1 MLLLQPTGLWS
12 LLDDD
17 DNQCVFSAHL
27 VATLRLCRGSLELLL
42 WELWQSSPWIRG
54 VLGVGEDGDGD
65 DGGDGGECA
74 SLALFDNF
82 DPISKYCRFSGMKK
96 ALGLTAESK
105 VLLVRS
111 NIYKQLKYFTI
122 FFDISIFDHFFQYLY
137 VLRTTG
143 QQCFMFFCDF

>member
-12 LLDDD
+12 LFDDD
-17 DNQCVFSAHL
+17 DKQCVFSAHL

-82 DPISKYCRFSGMKK
+82 DQISKYCRFSGMKK
-96 ALGLTAESK
+96 ALGLTAESS

-111 NIYKQLKYFTI
+111 NIHKLF
-122 FFDISIFDHFFQYLY
+122 
-137 VLRTTG
+137 
-143 QQCFMFFCDF
+143 

>member
-12 LLDDD
+12 LFDDD
-17 DNQCVFSAHL
+17 DKRCVFSAHL

-42 WELWQSSPWIRG
+42 WELWQSSPWMRG

-65 DGGDGGECA
+65 GGECA
-74 SLALFDNF
+74 SLALFNNF
-82 DPISKYCRFSGMKK
+82 DQISKYCRFSGMKK

-111 NIYKQLKYFTI
+111 NIHELF
-122 FFDISIFDHFFQYLY
+122 
-137 VLRTTG
+137 
-143 QQCFMFFCDF
+143 

>member
-1 MLLLQPTGLWS
+1 MILLQPTGLWS
-12 LLDDD
+12 LFDDD
-17 DNQCVFSAHL
+17 DKRCVFSAHL

-42 WELWQSSPWIRG
+42 WELWQSFLWIRG

-65 DGGDGGECA
+65 DGGECA

-82 DPISKYCRFSGMKK
+82 DQISKYCRFSGMKK

-111 NIYKQLKYFTI
+111 NIYKQFKYFTNFLI
-122 FFDISIFDHFFQYLY
+122 FQYL
-137 VLRTTG
+137 TTFFNI
-143 QQCFMFFCDF
+143 CMF